1 MSEWYDSQK
10 KPNGNFR
17 KSLQERLDKTNSRR
31 KLTEE
36 ETKRLAKLEVIAE
49 KLKRGENVQN
59 RQLQTWLSEI
69 EYEQVDVEWQ
79 EQLELREELKDK
91 PTELKRYEDKLK
103 EAIMMRNR
111 SDAYHRKGKKS
122 AAYKLDSKC
131 ESLCEDALEILQ
143 EIVAA
148 DARLQI
154 WFDRNLD
161 FGHGSLIDASLGN
174 LPRLVTSRSIEKLRD
189 DSRLVK
195 KIDVKISV
203 VERVIHSIGRDTA
216 LPSKGDSFMLEKFLN
231 TDD

>member
-148 DARLQI
+148 DASLQI

-161 FGHGSLIDASLGN
+161 FEHGSLIDASLGN

-189 DSRLVK
+189 DSRIVK
-195 KIDVKISV
+195 KIDVKIGV
-203 VERVIHSIGRDTA
+203 VERAIYSIGRDKA
-216 LPSKGDSFMLEKFLN
+216 VPSKGDRLMLEKFLN